1 MKNLGFGAN
10 YPGCQQPDVYCDD
23 CGEGT
28 GKDCL
33 NYQGGGKILEL
44 DELLPDDIEEL
55 LSQCIFT

>member
-1 MKNLGFGAN
+1 MKYLGFGAN

-23 CGEGT
+23 CGE

-44 DELLPDDIEEL
+44 DELLPDDIKEL